1 MKFGEDPVLIT
12 LFEMLAILLSHLQ
25 TAVVGGAPDQ
35 RVAGRSYYH
44 HVATC

>member
-12 LFEMLAILLSHLQ
+12 LFDLLAVLLSHLQ
-25 TAVVGGAPDQ
+25 TAVVGEFPDQ
-35 RVAGRSYYH
+35 RVERSYYH